1 MLFQL
6 SVFEPVLMFT
16 PKSFWKRFPNN
27 SLNFVRYLMKKT
39 HPNSFQFAISFC
51 NFRFACEMYLTR
63 HLEYHTAKTFICD
76 TCGKSEP
83 TIHAL
88 KKHKSKVHTPK
99 VPGQCTYCGKWYS
112 SQWTVRRHILNMH
125 VRADEDH
132 SCEICGF
139 VSSTREAKKKHMNF
153 KHNPEKRHKCSMC
166 EKAFKTPTLLK
177 VC

>member
-1 MLFQL
+1 
-6 SVFEPVLMFT
+6 
-16 PKSFWKRFPNN
+16 
-27 SLNFVRYLMKKT
+27 
-39 HPNSFQFAISFC
+39 
-51 NFRFACEMYLTR
+51 MYLTR

-166 EKAFKTPTLLK
+166 EKAFKTLTLLK
-177 VC
+177 VCWMIIVWVLWKLLWILYYRNIWQPIQV